1 MCLNLFQKGY
11 FVSYTRWEKANS
23 NLAQQGQALIRWAE
37 RRMPALVSYKSQ
49 VEKSQPFRGIKMSA
63 SLHLT
68 PETAAVARCFQA
80 GGAQLSLCGSN
91 PLSTRDAICASLVQH
106 DGIPVFAEYGE
117 DRETYYTHLEAAV
130 AIKPDIVIDDG
141 ADMIT
146 FLAESGQTSARVGFE
161 QTTTGVQR
169 LRSMAT
175 NGSLPFPVIAL
186 NDAPLKQEFD
196 NYYGTGQNTIDGILR
211 SSNILLAGK
220 TVVVAGYGWVGQG
233 IAERIRG
240 SGAQVIVT
248 EVNPVRALHA
258 YYDGFRVL
266 PMSQAVA
273 IGDVFVTATGCRDV
287 IAETDFEKL
296 KDGAILAN
304 SGHFDVEIATANL
317 DKMATAKAEI
327 RPNLMEYTLPSGKQI
342 YLLAQGRLVGQSA
355 AEASPADIMDLTF
368 TLMAVTVEW
377 TTQENGVLT
386 DQQVYLPPADLT
398 ERVASTKL
406 DALGLQH
413 DTLATA
419 QEAYVASWT
428 TGT

>member
-1 MCLNLFQKGY
+1 MPH
-11 FVSYTRWEKANS
+11 SHWEKANPD
-23 NLAQQGQALIRWAE
+23 LAQQGQALIRWSE
-37 RRMPALVSYKSQ
+37 RRMPALASYKRQ
-49 VEKSQPFRGIKMSA
+49 VEQTKPFQGIKMSA

-68 PETAAVARCFQA
+68 PETAAVARCLHA
-80 GGAQLSLCGSN
+80 GGAQLRVCGSN

-130 AIKPDIVIDDG
+130 ALKPDIVIDDG
-141 ADMIT
+141 ADMIA
-146 FLAESGQTSARVGFE
+146 FLAQSAQTTARVGFE

-169 LRSMAT
+169 LRSMAST
-175 NGSLPFPVIAL
+175 GSLPFPVIAL

-211 SSNILLAGK
+211 STNILLAGK

-233 IAERIRG
+233 IAARIRG
-240 SGAQVIVT
+240 SGARVIVT

-258 YYDGFRVL
+258 YYDGFQVL
-266 PMSQAVA
+266 PMSQAIA
-273 IGDVFVTATGCRDV
+273 RGDVFVTATGCRDV
-287 IAETDFEKL
+287 IAQTDFEKL

-304 SGHFDVEIATANL
+304 SGHFDVEIAATNL
-317 DKMATAKAEI
+317 DNISTAKADI
-327 RPNLMEYTLPSGKQI
+327 RPNLVEYTLPSGKQI

-377 TTQENGVLT
+377 AIRENSVLT
-386 DQQVYLPPADLT
+386 DRQLYLPPADLT
-398 ERVASTKL
+398 QRVASIKL
-406 DALGLQH
+406 NALGLQH
-413 DTLATA
+413 DTLTAA
-419 QEAYVASWT
+419 QEAYIASWA